1 MDWITKYQGG
11 VVKTN
16 GIESRGRQLLVINLD
31 IPSYGKRILN
41 GIIENRIEKWKVTNR
56 SKYNDEKKNLNFWFI
71 VNDLFFARSNQRII
85 LLIFLTERSPIPSYY
100 NDNLFI

>member
-1 MDWITKYQGG
+1 M
-11 VVKTN
+11 VKTN

-56 SKYNDEKKNLNFWFI
+56 SKYNDEKKKSQF
-71 VNDLFFARSNQRII
+71 
-85 LLIFLTERSPIPSYY
+85 LIHRE
-100 NDNLFI
+100 